1 MVLQNP
7 LGKKILSK
15 NSLKVITNGISEI
28 FSFEDDQVDTIL
40 ETEFNLKLQS

>member
-15 NSLKVITNGISEI
+15 NSLKSVTNGIAEI
-28 FSFEDDQVDTIL
+28 ISFEDDQLDAIL
-40 ETEFNLKLQS
+40 ETEFNLKV